1 MDKALVLADRLKKLK
16 DQVDSL
22 ATKQTEIQTI
32 KGDQGPKGEQGDRG
46 FDGAPGLDGRDGKDG
61 KDGADGKDGVS
72 VVKAEIAFDGSLVL
86 YLSNGDQI
94 DCGEVTPEKSK
105 EVFQTIKNSG
115 GSSPINIFTAVLPG
129 LVPASGGG
137 TTNFLRA
144 DGTFAAPP
152 ATAPASPTT
161 SVQFNNAGA
170 FGGSANFTY
179 NSGTDTLSVGKL
191 VSANFT
197 SAAQGLVPASGGG
210 TTNFLRA
217 DGSFAAPPATAP
229 AGSTTQIQFN
239 NAGAFG
245 ATAGFSY
252 NTSTSTF
259 NIAPA
264 NTNVIIEPVAP
275 TGSQTSTSISL
286 RTKNASAT
294 NGAGGNIFVS
304 TGSGL
309 GTGAS
314 GRISFSTAASS
325 NVSGS
330 ISFVAGNGTN
340 SGGAMTFAAGAGT
353 GTNSNGGGIQ
363 IQSGIGNGTGS
374 GGGLE
379 IIGGNCVGTGFGGG
393 FAMFGGFASLG
404 VGGDFQL
411 IAGGGGAA
419 SGSLYIGTDSNP
431 SCLTITE
438 DGSANSQM
446 GFFNATPVA
455 QPTAVPVTAA
465 GIHAALV
472 SLGLIT

>member
-1 MDKALVLADRLKKLK
+1 MDDQNLLLLASKFRKLRDK
-16 DQVDSL
+16 VETLSV
-22 ATKQTEIQTI
+22 KQDEIQTI

-46 FDGAPGLDGRDGKDG
+46 FDGAPGKDG
-61 KDGADGKDGVS
+61 DDGADGTDGQDGKDGVS
-72 VVKAEIAFDGSLVL
+72 VVNAEISFDGSLVI
-86 YLSNGDQI
+86 YLSDGREI
-94 DCGEVTPEKSK
+94 DCGYVVK
-105 EVFQTIKNSG
+105 ETGDTVIQTLKQGAAVSG
-115 GSSPINIFTAVLPG
+115 GGGITSITSTDGSVVITTVGGVVDLAINVFNSTTKG

-152 ATAPASPTT
+152 ATAPA
-161 SVQFNNAGA
+161 
-170 FGGSANFTY
+170 GSN
-179 NSGTDTLSVGKL
+179 
-191 VSANFT
+191 
-197 SAAQGLVPASGGG
+197 
-210 TTNFLRA
+210 
-217 DGSFAAPPATAP
+217 
-229 AGSTTQIQFN
+229 TQIQYN

-245 ATAGFSY
+245 AIAGFSY

-264 NTNVIIEPVAP
+264 STNVIIEPVAP
-275 TGSQTSTSISL
+275 TGAQTSTSISL

-314 GRISFSTAASS
+314 GRISFTTAASS

-379 IIGGNCVGTGFGGG
+379 ITGGNCVGTGFGGG
-393 FAMFGGFASLG
+393 FAMFGGYASLG

-431 SCLTITE
+431 SCFTITE
-438 DGSANSQM
+438 DGAAASQM
-446 GFFNATPVA
+446 GFFNAAPVT